1 VEYLLLN
8 TLIKLAQLF
17 NKQVFLKAH
26 FLSNGHP
33 SPRGGRKITV
43 GNSITCPFG
52 GHGAKRRA
60 VKHSKSSVSLERGQK
75 QENILIQFSS

>member
-1 VEYLLLN
+1 MNFFTPFDFCKLKN

-17 NKQVFLKAH
+17 NKQVFLKAP

-33 SPRGGRKITV
+33 TPRGGRKITV
-43 GNSITCPFG
+43 GNSRTCPFR

-60 VKHSKSSVSLERGQK
+60 VKRKSIVSLERGQV
-75 QENILIQFSS
+75 NFAV